1 MTEIVIFIT
10 ERQSMFRA
18 ILALEKAG
26 YEVTDVLPLLRTI
39 IVKLTPEQFAQVQEG
54 RGNVWKN
61 DLFALSKKMP
71 R

>member
-1 MTEIVIFIT
+1 MSEIVIFIT

-18 ILALEKAG
+18 VLALEKAG
-26 YEVTDVLPLLRTI
+26 YDVTDVLPILRTI

-54 RGNVWKN
+54 RGGLWKN
-61 DLFALSKKMP
+61 ELFVLSKKMP